1 MNIRELLESRAK
13 SNPQKVYLYF
23 QDQKIAYGDFNKQ
36 VNRTANSFL
45 RLGINQ
51 GDNFAIMSPNS
62 PEFLYA
68 WFGLNKIGAVEV
80 PVNLNLKGP
89 ELEYI
94 FNHSE
99 AKGVVIHSNYIATFE
114 EIKAHLPK
122 LKHVIVVG
130 GETPAPKGAILYKEW
145 IANASEE
152 LQQVDIADDDPAVII
167 YTSGTTGNPKGV
179 VLSHRGWVL
188 TGESWAYM
196 IGAKPDDRI
205 MTTNPLFHANAQ
217 CYSTMGSLAANASLI
232 LLEQFSR
239 SRILEQARHYSST
252 IVVLVGPAM
261 PMVWSRPVQPDDGDN
276 PIRTIMAGG
285 VPAEYYCDFE
295 KRFQVKI
302 HTAYTLTEATYAIM
316 APREGAQPRKPTPGV
331 GVPMEHPDPSISNEI
346 RIIDDH
352 GADVSRGSQ
361 GQILV
366 KNPAVMIGYLKEA
379 EKTAETKRDGWIY
392 TGDIGYQDSDGY
404 YFFVG
409 RSKDVLRRKG
419 ELISPAQIEAV
430 INTHPKVVDAA
441 VIGVPS
447 GLGTAEEEVKAY
459 VIPKPGE
466 SVAPQE
472 IIAWCQ
478 KSLADFKVP
487 RYIEFR
493 TEFPTTPL
501 GKIQKNILKTER
513 KDLTEGCYDRE
524 KDAKK

>member
-1 MNIRELLESRAK
+1 MNIRELLESRAQ
-13 SNPQKVYLYF
+13 SNPQKVCLYY
-23 QDQKIAYGDFNKQ
+23 QDQKITYSDFNRQ
-36 VNRTANSFL
+36 VNKTANSLL
-45 RLGINQ
+45 RLGINK
-51 GDNFAIMSPNS
+51 GDTFAIMVPNS

-99 AKGVVIHSNYIATFE
+99 ARGVVLHSNHISTFE
-114 EIKAHLPK
+114 EIRANLPK
-122 LKHVIVVG
+122 LKYVIVVG
-130 GETPAPKGAILYKEW
+130 GETPSLKGAFLYKDW
-145 IANASEE
+145 TAGASEE
-152 LQQVDIADDDPAVII
+152 LKSVTIADDDPAVII

-179 VLSHRGWVL
+179 QLSHRGWVL

-196 IGAKPDDRI
+196 IGAKSDDRI
-205 MTTNPLFHANAQ
+205 MTSNPLFHANAQ

-239 SRILEQARHYSST
+239 SRILEQARHYGST
-252 IVVLVGPAM
+252 ILVLVGPAM

-285 VPAEYYCDFE
+285 VSAEYYYDFE

-316 APREGAQPRKPTPGV
+316 APREGTQPRKPTPGV
-331 GVPMEHPDPSISNEI
+331 GVPMEHPYPSIRNEI
-346 RIIDDH
+346 RIIDDN
-352 GADVSRGSQ
+352 GKDVPRGTQ
-361 GQILV
+361 GQIIV
-366 KNPAVMIGYLKEA
+366 RNPAVMLGYLKDT

-392 TGDIGYQDSDGY
+392 TGDISYQDPDGY

-409 RSKDVLRRKG
+409 RSKDVLRRRG
-419 ELISPAQIEAV
+419 ELISPAQIEGV
-430 INTHPKVVDAA
+430 INAHPRIADSA

-459 VIPKPGE
+459 VILKAGE
-466 SVAPQE
+466 SVTPQE
-472 IIAWCQ
+472 LVAWCQ

-493 TEFPTTPL
+493 TEFPRTPL
-501 GKIQKNILKTER
+501 GKIQKNILKTEK
-513 KDLTEGCYDRE
+513 KDLTEGCYDRMKE
-524 KDAKK
+524 AKK

>member
-1 MNIRELLESRAK
+1 MNIRQLLEDRVK
-13 SNPQKVYLYF
+13 SNPQKIYLYF
-23 QDQKIAYGDFNKQ
+23 QDQKITYGDFNKQ
-36 VNRTANSFL
+36 VNKTANSFL
-45 RLGINQ
+45 RLGIKK
-51 GDNFAIMSPNS
+51 GDNFAIMIPNS
-62 PEFLYA
+62 PEFLYT

-94 FNHSE
+94 LNHSE
-99 AKGVVIHSNYIATFE
+99 AKGVVIHSNFISVFGDIRANLS
-114 EIKAHLPK
+114 A

-130 GETPAPKGAILYKEW
+130 GETPAIKGAVLYKDW
-145 IANASEE
+145 VAKGSEE
-152 LQQVDIADDDPAVII
+152 LQSVSILDDDPAVII

-196 IGAKPDDRI
+196 IGAKSDDRI
-205 MTTNPLFHANAQ
+205 MTSNPLSHANAQ

-239 SRILEQARHYSST
+239 SRILEQARHYGST

-261 PMVWSRPVQPDDGDN
+261 PMVWSRTPEPDDGDN

-285 VPAEYYCDFE
+285 VPPEYYYDFE
-295 KRFQVKI
+295 KRFKVKI

-316 APREGAQPRKPTPGV
+316 APREGTQPRKPTPGV
-331 GVPMEHPDPSISNEI
+331 GVTMEHPDPSIRNEVK
-346 RIIDDH
+346 IIDDN
-352 GADVSRGSQ
+352 GATVSRGKQ
-361 GQILV
+361 GQIIV
-366 KNPAVMIGYLKEA
+366 KNPAVMIGYLNDP

-392 TGDIGYQDSDGY
+392 TGDIGYQDEDGY
-404 YFFVG
+404 FFFVG
-409 RSKDVLRRKG
+409 RSKDVLRRRG
-419 ELISPAQIEAV
+419 ELISPAQIESV
-430 INTHPKVVDAA
+430 INAHPKVADSA
-441 VIGVPS
+441 VIGVLS

-459 VIPKPGE
+459 VILKPGE
-466 SVAPQE
+466 SVTPQE

-487 RYIEFR
+487 RYLEFR
-493 TEFPTTPL
+493 AEFPTTPL
-501 GKIQKNILKTER
+501 GKIQKNLLKAEK

-524 KDAKK
+524 KEAKR